1 MNSFVRCLA
10 VLSIAGLA
18 VACAPKIETKDQTA
32 AHRVGM
38 ANPASEHCVNK
49 GGKVEIK
56 KNSEGG
62 EYGICH
68 LPDGTQVEEWE
79 LFRRDNPAPKA

>member
-1 MNSFVRCLA
+1 MKRRIHGIGMLSITA
-10 VLSIAGLA
+10 VLSACGAGEGA
-18 VACAPKIETKDQTA
+18 RAAAEAPRLGI
-32 AHRVGM
+32 
-38 ANPASEHCVNK
+38 ANPASEHCVAK

-56 KNSEGG
+56 KNAEGA

-79 LFRRDNPAPKA
+79 LFRRDGAADRK

>member
-1 MNSFVRCLA
+1 MKRGIHCIAILVVA
-10 VLSIAGLA
+10 GVLS
-18 VACAPKIETKDQTA
+18 ACAAGEGARGTA
-32 AHRVGM
+32 EVPRVGM
-38 ANPASEHCVNK
+38 ANPASVHCVDK
-49 GGKVEIK
+49 GGKVEIR

-79 LFRRDNPAPKA
+79 LFRRDNPAGKD